1 MDTTAN
7 SLTRILHVL
16 AEHPAEQEKLRA
28 EVSEARH
35 RNDIAYEALEKLPYL
50 DAVCRETLRLYS
62 PVNVIGRTY
71 VRFFELF
78 AVSVDSPLYAD
89 LPKI

>member
-1 MDTTAN
+1 MYHRTFILAGMDTTAN

-35 RNDIAYEALEKLPYL
+35 GNDIAYEALEKLPYL

-62 PVNVIGRTY
+62 PVNVIGRTC
-71 VRFFELF
+71 VRFSKSWL
-78 AVSVDSPLYAD
+78 
-89 LPKI
+89 